1 MMTYRDLIESDYTIK
16 NGRLI
21 NNAPPLQTG
30 LCKMAKMRKAMK
42 KSEKVSMIADGMDM
56 AEMREQMRK
65 TTLGG

>member
-1 MMTYRDLIESDYTIK
+1 MTTYRDLINSDYTIK

-30 LCKMAKMRKAMK
+30 LCKMAKMRSAVKKA
-42 KSEKVSMIADGMDM
+42 EKISMIADGMDM

-65 TTLGG
+65 TY

>member
-1 MMTYRDLIESDYTIK
+1 MTYRDLVDSDYTIK

-42 KSEKVSMIADGMDM
+42 KAEKVSMIADGMDM

-65 TTLGG
+65 MTLGG